1 MNEEM
6 TPEAFTEIRQRISN
20 LLLKEA
26 HRNKNIEA
34 TFAAAFIVSQLM
46 LASSS
51 NHPETRKFIRGQ
63 LTQCH
68 RKIMEICETLSTGTL
83 QA

>member
-1 MNEEM
+1 MNEMNNE
-6 TPEAFTEIRQRISN
+6 EFAAIRQRISN

-26 HRNKNIEA
+26 QRNNNLEA

-51 NHPETRKFIRGQ
+51 NHPETRRFIREQ

-68 RKIMEICETLSTGTL
+68 RRLMDACETLRTGIL
-83 QA
+83 KA